1 MPILEI
7 TGLRKTYTTRLG
19 GNRVEAL
26 KNVSFTAEPGE
37 YIAIMGESGSGK
49 TTLLNI
55 LAALDKPTGGSVV
68 LDGMDLAKI
77 KESKLADFRRDN
89 LGFVFQEFNLLDTFT
104 VRDNILLPLVL
115 RGEKY
120 PAMQP
125 KLNSTA
131 ELLGI
136 SALLDKYPY
145 EISGGQKQ
153 RTAAARA
160 MITEPKLLLADEP
173 TGALDSRSS
182 DELLALFAEIN
193 RRGQTILM
201 VTHSAKAASPREA
214 GAVHKGRRGVPP
226 ALPREL
232 LRRRILPPHNRRAHA
247 AVLLRRAA
255 EPPYKE
261 GGRGMKLY
269 FRLAAGGIRRNSR
282 LYVPYIMTC
291 SLMVMMYY
299 ITDALSGDEML
310 SAMAGGYIMHELI
323 VIGKVVMAL
332 FAAIFLFYTNSFL
345 IKSRMR
351 EFGLYNILGM
361 GKNGIARVMTWETL
375 MVYVISMV
383 FGLGAGI
390 LFSKLAELLAV
401 KIVQGD
407 AAYQFSVSGPAAAAS
422 LIVFAVIFL
431 LICLNV
437 LRQVFF
443 SKPVEL
449 LRSENSGE
457 KPPKANWFAAVLG
470 ALMLG
475 LAYFMAVT
483 IEEPLSAIL
492 AFMAAVLLVIAA
504 TYLLFVAGSVVLCRV
519 LQKNKGYYYKT
530 NHFISVSQM
539 SYRMRK
545 NGAGLASICILS
557 TMVLVTLSTTICL
570 YTGEEQILRQRYPR
584 DMVTMTYGLPE
595 EDIPAFRESV
605 GALAEKHGASP
616 KNVLAY
622 SYADLSGAVI
632 GNRLDMARGNS
643 DDVSLDLR
651 SVYVVPIADY
661 NALYGTDI
669 QLADGEA
676 AAYFKGKGFGYDEI
690 QLDDWGSYR
699 ITQRLGEF
707 TITGTDS
714 ATIYD
719 TIYLFVKDWSD
730 LESLNDYQNRLTD
743 EYGGMRSNIVYYYC
757 FDLDCGEDSQ
767 LDFYYE
773 MEYGDVEFPFHFER
787 LKTECRARDHE
798 EFLGLYGGLFFLG
811 ILFGGVFI
819 LAAVLI
825 MYYKQISEGFNDRAR
840 FDILRKVGMN
850 DREIR
855 RAVNSQVLT
864 VFFAPLIAAGI
875 HMAFAFPLL
884 TKILGLFSMRD
895 AGFLAIVTLIC
906 FAVFAALYVAVYA
919 LTSRSYY
926 RIVSGNNR

>member
-55 LAALDKPTGGSVV
+55 LAALDKPTGGSVI

-201 VTHSAKAASPREA
+201 VTHSAKAASRA
-214 GAVHKGRRGVPP
+214 KRVLFIKDGAVFHQLYRGNCSDDEFYRR
-226 ALPREL
+226 
-232 LRRRILPPHNRRAHA
+232 
-247 AVLLRRAA
+247 
-255 EPPYKE
+255 
-261 GGRGMKLY
+261 
-269 FRLAAGGIRRNSR
+269 
-282 LYVPYIMTC
+282 
-291 SLMVMMYY
+291 

-310 SAMAGGYIMHELI
+310 RAMAGGYIMHELI

-492 AFMAAVLLVIAA
+492 AFMAAVILVIAA

-616 KNVLAY
+616 ENVLAY
-622 SYADLSGAVI
+622 SYAELSGAVI

-643 DDVSLDLR
+643 DDISLDLR

-676 AAYFKGKGFGYDEI
+676 AAYFKGKGFGGDEI

-719 TIYLFVKDWSD
+719 TIYLFVKNWSD

-757 FDLDCGEDSQ
+757 FDLDCGDDSQ
-767 LDFYYE
+767 LDLYYE

>member
-1 MPILEI
+1 
-7 TGLRKTYTTRLG
+7 
-19 GNRVEAL
+19 
-26 KNVSFTAEPGE
+26 
-37 YIAIMGESGSGK
+37 
-49 TTLLNI
+49 
-55 LAALDKPTGGSVV
+55 
-68 LDGMDLAKI
+68 
-77 KESKLADFRRDN
+77 
-89 LGFVFQEFNLLDTFT
+89 
-104 VRDNILLPLVL
+104 
-115 RGEKY
+115 
-120 PAMQP
+120 
-125 KLNSTA
+125 
-131 ELLGI
+131 
-136 SALLDKYPY
+136 
-145 EISGGQKQ
+145 
-153 RTAAARA
+153 
-160 MITEPKLLLADEP
+160 
-173 TGALDSRSS
+173 
-182 DELLALFAEIN
+182 
-193 RRGQTILM
+193 
-201 VTHSAKAASPREA
+201 
-214 GAVHKGRRGVPP
+214 
-226 ALPREL
+226 
-232 LRRRILPPHNRRAHA
+232 
-247 AVLLRRAA
+247 
-255 EPPYKE
+255 
-261 GGRGMKLY
+261 MKLY

-310 SAMAGGYIMHELI
+310 RAMAGGYIMHELI

-584 DMVTMTYGLPE
+584 DMVTMAYGLPE

-605 GALAEKHGASP
+605 SALAEKHGASP
-616 KNVLAY
+616 ENVLAY

-632 GNRLDMARGNS
+632 GNRLDKIGRASCR
-643 DDVSLDLR
+643 
-651 SVYVVPIADY
+651 
-661 NALYGTDI
+661 
-669 QLADGEA
+669 
-676 AAYFKGKGFGYDEI
+676 
-690 QLDDWGSYR
+690 
-699 ITQRLGEF
+699 
-707 TITGTDS
+707 
-714 ATIYD
+714 
-719 TIYLFVKDWSD
+719 
-730 LESLNDYQNRLTD
+730 
-743 EYGGMRSNIVYYYC
+743 
-757 FDLDCGEDSQ
+757 
-767 LDFYYE
+767 
-773 MEYGDVEFPFHFER
+773 ER
-787 LKTECRARDHE
+787 
-798 EFLGLYGGLFFLG
+798 
-811 ILFGGVFI
+811 V
-819 LAAVLI
+819 
-825 MYYKQISEGFNDRAR
+825 
-840 FDILRKVGMN
+840 
-850 DREIR
+850 
-855 RAVNSQVLT
+855 
-864 VFFAPLIAAGI
+864 
-875 HMAFAFPLL
+875 
-884 TKILGLFSMRD
+884 
-895 AGFLAIVTLIC
+895 
-906 FAVFAALYVAVYA
+906 
-919 LTSRSYY
+919 
-926 RIVSGNNR
+926 

>member
-1 MPILEI
+1 
-7 TGLRKTYTTRLG
+7 
-19 GNRVEAL
+19 
-26 KNVSFTAEPGE
+26 
-37 YIAIMGESGSGK
+37 
-49 TTLLNI
+49 
-55 LAALDKPTGGSVV
+55 
-68 LDGMDLAKI
+68 
-77 KESKLADFRRDN
+77 
-89 LGFVFQEFNLLDTFT
+89 
-104 VRDNILLPLVL
+104 
-115 RGEKY
+115 
-120 PAMQP
+120 
-125 KLNSTA
+125 
-131 ELLGI
+131 
-136 SALLDKYPY
+136 
-145 EISGGQKQ
+145 
-153 RTAAARA
+153 
-160 MITEPKLLLADEP
+160 
-173 TGALDSRSS
+173 
-182 DELLALFAEIN
+182 
-193 RRGQTILM
+193 
-201 VTHSAKAASPREA
+201 
-214 GAVHKGRRGVPP
+214 
-226 ALPREL
+226 
-232 LRRRILPPHNRRAHA
+232 
-247 AVLLRRAA
+247 
-255 EPPYKE
+255 
-261 GGRGMKLY
+261 MKLY

-310 SAMAGGYIMHELI
+310 RAMAGGYIMHELI

-431 LICLNV
+431 LIFLNV

-616 KNVLAY
+616 ENVLAY
-622 SYADLSGAVI
+622 SYAELSGAVI

-676 AAYFKGKGFGYDEI
+676 AAYFKGKGFG
-690 QLDDWGSYR
+690 
-699 ITQRLGEF
+699 
-707 TITGTDS
+707 
-714 ATIYD
+714 
-719 TIYLFVKDWSD
+719 
-730 LESLNDYQNRLTD
+730 
-743 EYGGMRSNIVYYYC
+743 
-757 FDLDCGEDSQ
+757 CGEDSQ
-767 LDFYYE
+767 LDLYYE

>member
-1 MPILEI
+1 
-7 TGLRKTYTTRLG
+7 
-19 GNRVEAL
+19 
-26 KNVSFTAEPGE
+26 
-37 YIAIMGESGSGK
+37 
-49 TTLLNI
+49 
-55 LAALDKPTGGSVV
+55 
-68 LDGMDLAKI
+68 
-77 KESKLADFRRDN
+77 
-89 LGFVFQEFNLLDTFT
+89 
-104 VRDNILLPLVL
+104 
-115 RGEKY
+115 
-120 PAMQP
+120 
-125 KLNSTA
+125 
-131 ELLGI
+131 
-136 SALLDKYPY
+136 
-145 EISGGQKQ
+145 
-153 RTAAARA
+153 
-160 MITEPKLLLADEP
+160 
-173 TGALDSRSS
+173 
-182 DELLALFAEIN
+182 
-193 RRGQTILM
+193 
-201 VTHSAKAASPREA
+201 
-214 GAVHKGRRGVPP
+214 
-226 ALPREL
+226 
-232 LRRRILPPHNRRAHA
+232 
-247 AVLLRRAA
+247 
-255 EPPYKE
+255 
-261 GGRGMKLY
+261 MKLY

-310 SAMAGGYIMHELI
+310 RAMAGGYIMHELI

-492 AFMAAVLLVIAA
+492 AFMAAVILVIAA

-570 YTGEEQILRQRYPR
+570 YMGEEQILRQRYPR
-584 DMVTMTYGLPE
+584 DMATMTYGLPE

-616 KNVLAY
+616 ENVLAY
-622 SYADLSGAVI
+622 SYAELSGAVI

-676 AAYFKGKGFGYDEI
+676 AAYFKGKGFGCDEI

-767 LDFYYE
+767 LDLYYD

-884 TKILGLFSMRD
+884 TKILGLFNMRD

>member
-1 MPILEI
+1 
-7 TGLRKTYTTRLG
+7 
-19 GNRVEAL
+19 
-26 KNVSFTAEPGE
+26 
-37 YIAIMGESGSGK
+37 
-49 TTLLNI
+49 
-55 LAALDKPTGGSVV
+55 
-68 LDGMDLAKI
+68 
-77 KESKLADFRRDN
+77 
-89 LGFVFQEFNLLDTFT
+89 
-104 VRDNILLPLVL
+104 
-115 RGEKY
+115 
-120 PAMQP
+120 
-125 KLNSTA
+125 
-131 ELLGI
+131 
-136 SALLDKYPY
+136 
-145 EISGGQKQ
+145 
-153 RTAAARA
+153 
-160 MITEPKLLLADEP
+160 
-173 TGALDSRSS
+173 
-182 DELLALFAEIN
+182 
-193 RRGQTILM
+193 
-201 VTHSAKAASPREA
+201 
-214 GAVHKGRRGVPP
+214 
-226 ALPREL
+226 
-232 LRRRILPPHNRRAHA
+232 
-247 AVLLRRAA
+247 
-255 EPPYKE
+255 
-261 GGRGMKLY
+261 MKLY
-269 FRLAAGGIRRNSR
+269 PRLAAGGIRRNSK

-299 ITDALSGDEML
+299 ITDALSGDDLVDGMRGGDIMREM
-310 SAMAGGYIMHELI
+310 M
-323 VIGKVVMAL
+323 VIGKVIMAV

-361 GKNGIARVMTWETL
+361 GKRNIARIMTWETL

-383 FGLGAGI
+383 FGLGAGV

-401 KIVQGD
+401 KIVRGE
-407 AAYQFSVSGPAAAAS
+407 AAYHFTVSVPAVIAS

-431 LICLNV
+431 LIYLNV

-470 ALMLG
+470 ALTLG

-504 TYLLFVAGSVVLCRV
+504 TYLLFIAGSVVLCRV
-519 LQKNKGYYYKT
+519 LQKNKSYYYRT
-530 NHFISVSQM
+530 DHFISVSQM

-570 YTGEEQILRQRYPR
+570 YMGEEQMLYQRYPR
-584 DMVTMTYGLPE
+584 DMAEIVYDLPP

-605 GALAEKHGASP
+605 EEVTKRHGVSP
-616 KNVLAY
+616 ENVLAY
-622 SYADLSGAVI
+622 SYADLSGAI
-632 GNRLDMARGNS
+632 TGNRLDTMRGNS
-643 DDVSLDLR
+643 DDVTLDLR
-651 SVYVVPIADY
+651 SVYVVPIDDY

-669 QLADGEA
+669 TLADGEA
-676 AAYFKGKGFGYDEI
+676 AAYFKGKGFEFDEI

-699 ITQRLGEF
+699 ITRRLDEF
-707 TITGTDS
+707 TIVGSDS
-714 ATIYD
+714 ATVYD
-719 TIYLFVKDWSD
+719 SIYLFVKNRSD
-730 LESLNDYQNRLTD
+730 LESLSGFQNRLT
-743 EYGGMRSNIVYYYC
+743 EMYGGVRSKVAHYYC
-757 FDLDCGEDSQ
+757 FDLGCSDDEM
-767 LDFYYE
+767 LDIYDE
-773 MEYGDVEFPFHFER
+773 MEQEEFPFSFTMLR
-787 LKTECRARDHE
+787 TECRVRE
-798 EFLGLYGGLFFLG
+798 LSEFLGIYGGLFFLG

-864 VFFAPLIAAGI
+864 VFFAPLIAAGV
-875 HMAFAFPLL
+875 HMCFAFPLL

-895 AGFLAIVTLIC
+895 TGFLALVTLIC

-926 RIVSGNNR
+926 RIVSGRNA

>member
-1 MPILEI
+1 
-7 TGLRKTYTTRLG
+7 
-19 GNRVEAL
+19 
-26 KNVSFTAEPGE
+26 
-37 YIAIMGESGSGK
+37 
-49 TTLLNI
+49 
-55 LAALDKPTGGSVV
+55 
-68 LDGMDLAKI
+68 
-77 KESKLADFRRDN
+77 
-89 LGFVFQEFNLLDTFT
+89 
-104 VRDNILLPLVL
+104 
-115 RGEKY
+115 
-120 PAMQP
+120 
-125 KLNSTA
+125 
-131 ELLGI
+131 
-136 SALLDKYPY
+136 
-145 EISGGQKQ
+145 
-153 RTAAARA
+153 
-160 MITEPKLLLADEP
+160 
-173 TGALDSRSS
+173 
-182 DELLALFAEIN
+182 
-193 RRGQTILM
+193 
-201 VTHSAKAASPREA
+201 
-214 GAVHKGRRGVPP
+214 
-226 ALPREL
+226 
-232 LRRRILPPHNRRAHA
+232 
-247 AVLLRRAA
+247 
-255 EPPYKE
+255 
-261 GGRGMKLY
+261 MKLY

-431 LICLNV
+431 LIFLNV

-622 SYADLSGAVI
+622 SYAELSGAVI

-676 AAYFKGKGFGYDEI
+676 AAYFKGKGFGCDEI

-743 EYGGMRSNIVYYYC
+743 EYGGMRSNIVYYY
-757 FDLDCGEDSQ
+757 
-767 LDFYYE
+767 
-773 MEYGDVEFPFHFER
+773 
-787 LKTECRARDHE
+787 
-798 EFLGLYGGLFFLG
+798 
-811 ILFGGVFI
+811 
-819 LAAVLI
+819 
-825 MYYKQISEGFNDRAR
+825 
-840 FDILRKVGMN
+840 
-850 DREIR
+850 
-855 RAVNSQVLT
+855 
-864 VFFAPLIAAGI
+864 
-875 HMAFAFPLL
+875 
-884 TKILGLFSMRD
+884 
-895 AGFLAIVTLIC
+895 
-906 FAVFAALYVAVYA
+906 
-919 LTSRSYY
+919 
-926 RIVSGNNR
+926 